1 MLRRFG
7 KLCICNFQTN
17 STTWLTQY
25 VAKKPKLSKNQQ
37 RQVAK
42 NRHKRLQDSSTDT
55 KDDNS
60 QLGEPIDGRVIS
72 RFGKQAIVETT
83 DAERATHK
91 CYIRRTIKSVV
102 CGDMVVFKPSLSPEE
117 RDRGIIEAVLDRKST
132 LSRPDFYDGVKPV
145 AANIDQIIVVA
156 SIVPA
161 LSAHIIDRYLVA
173 CEHAQIMPVIVINK
187 VELLDN
193 NTLQAVRDTLKIYE
207 NIGYRVVFASCKT
220 QQGLDELSALLID
233 KVNVLVGQSGVGKSS
248 LINQLLP
255 DSDEVV
261 GDVSENS
268 GLGTHTTT
276 AAKLIPFTLGGELI
290 DSPGVREF
298 GLWHLPVEEITN
310 GFVEFR
316 RYIGGCKFSDCT
328 HNKDPGC
335 LIRAAVEE
343 GEINRERYESY
354 LKIVDSLDQN
364 RPAYIKE

>member
-1 MLRRFG
+1 M
-7 KLCICNFQTN
+7 
-17 STTWLTQY
+17 
-25 VAKKPKLSKNQQ
+25 AKQPKLSKNQQ

-42 NRHKRLQDSSTDT
+42 NRDKRLNSG
-55 KDDNS
+55 KAHAPDNS
-60 QLGEPIDGRVIS
+60 HLGEPINGRVIS
-72 RFGKQAIVETT
+72 RFGKQAIVETADT
-83 DAERATHK
+83 ERIAHK

-102 CGDMVVFKPSLSPEE
+102 CGDNVVFRPSITTEE

-132 LSRPDFYDGVKPV
+132 LSRPDFYDGIKPV
-145 AANIDQIIVVA
+145 AANIDQIIVVG

-161 LSAHIIDRYLVA
+161 LSTHIIDRYLVA
-173 CEHAQIMPVIVINK
+173 CEHAQISPVIVINK
-187 VELLDN
+187 VELLDEES
-193 NTLQAVRDTLKIYE
+193 LEMVYDMLGVYHD
-207 NIGYRVVFASCKT
+207 IGYKVILASCKT
-220 QQGLDELSALLID
+220 EQGLDELSDILID

-276 AAKLIPFTLGGELI
+276 AAKLIPFNLGGELI

-298 GLWHLPVEEITN
+298 GLWHLPIEDITN

-316 RYIGGCKFSDCT
+316 RYLGGCKFSDCT
-328 HNKDPGC
+328 HRNDPGC
-335 LIRAAVEE
+335 LITEAVEN
-343 GEINRERYESY
+343 GEIDEDRYDSY